1 MENYQEIAPVKDR
14 EALKKAGVYIT
25 PKTLRKWHCL
35 GINPQLFLKIEGLL
49 YIDLNEWR
57 KMVDSARKQTQ
68 ERCERLSRLG
78 ITDPKQAA

>member
-35 GINPQLFLKIEGLL
+35 GINPQLFLSNMFILGGAML
-49 YIDLNEWR
+49 
-57 KMVDSARKQTQ
+57 SKQSSITTMT
-68 ERCERLSRLG
+68 RPDTNG
-78 ITDPKQAA
+78 I